1 MSESAIYNKAID
13 AYNVPKNVYTAI
25 RNAAAKTGVNF
36 TYLMEKA
43 AVESS
48 FDTNAKARTS
58 SATGLYQFIESTWLK
73 MVKTH
78 GADYGLEKYAS
89 KIDDNCRVT
98 DAKMRREILALRK
111 DPEISSIMAAKFDQ
125 ENYDQLKNN
134 VGGEIGS
141 TELYMA
147 HFLGAGGA
155 SSFLNAMKK
164 SPNMAAAD
172 LFRDAARTNR
182 NVFYDQKTG
191 APRSLSQVYAFF
203 DNKFQSDANGQN
215 IMTASN
221 TTNINMR
228 VNEFASGPRAAQN
241 TQLQDVQDP
250 FTRLS
255 ALIGGKYNAT
265 SFSARTMANNESV
278 LRIGNSSG
286 DSSKDG
292 SGWQIIP
299 PSLYNRLALSPAQ
312 MMMLSDFNA

>member
-1 MSESAIYNKAID
+1 MSENAIYNKAID
-13 AYNVPKNVYTAI
+13 AYNVPRNVYNAI

-73 MVKTH
+73 MVKNH

-89 KIDDNCRVT
+89 KIDDNCRVS
-98 DAKMRREILALRK
+98 DAKTRREILALRK

-164 SPNMAAAD
+164 SPNMVAAD
-172 LFRDAARTNR
+172 IFRDAARTNR
-182 NVFYDQKTG
+182 GVFYDSKTG
-191 APRSLSQVYAFF
+191 APRSLAQVYAFF
-203 DNKFQSDANGQN
+203 DNKFQGNAGAQN

-221 TTNINMR
+221 TTNINLR
-228 VNEFASGPRAAQN
+228 ANDYANGPRAPQN

-250 FTRLS
+250 FTRLA
-255 ALIGGKYNAT
+255 ALIGGDYSAT
-265 SFSARTMANNESV
+265 SFAARNMAANQDHNPSV
-278 LRIGNSSG
+278 LRIG
-286 DSSKDG
+286 DSAKEG
-292 SGWQIIP
+292 SGWQIFP